1 MFYAWRYEM
10 ALKTLGF
17 APDAFPALDHR
28 DALKAGHDRGDTP
41 QEAVLVLASHAHAR
55 YRSRQMSATVRD
67 WILGGKI
74 DLNKPHVHAAFHRLS
89 QTVTVD

>member
-1 MFYAWRYEM
+1 M

-17 APDAFPALDHR
+17 EQNAFPAVDHR
-28 DALKAGHDRGDTP
+28 DALKTGHARGDTP
-41 QEAVLVLASHAHAR
+41 QEAVLVLASHSPAR
-55 YRSRQMSATVRD
+55 HRSRRMSATVRD

-89 QTVTVD
+89 QTATAD